1 MNKRVEAEFKC
12 RSESLLDRD
21 SVSARSDKMRLVK
34 KLFAALLPLLL
45 VVLFLSGCGGSPVV
59 NNPPPTDHTKA
70 LVSITIDWDA
80 FESDQILSAKSVEE
94 SFDVTSVG
102 ARLVYVDE
110 NASFS
115 QSVSRE
121 VAEKEGIITL
131 EVPPTQKANLLVAAV
146 HEGSARNPER
156 ALYLGP
162 IHDLVL
168 QSGTVR
174 NITVEDVIWVKA
186 EWDVH
191 DTHRDGYLTGSF
203 FMDKSETRFSLPI
216 RVRDPYQI
224 GERPTRGRLAI
235 KLSGDGYEYENT
247 EGWRRVLVSV
257 DNKVDIPS
265 SSDERFWP
273 YLDGSLFN
281 LPETYYYIGDEGTFT
296 VHWK

>member
-1 MNKRVEAEFKC
+1 MSSSFHVRC
-12 RSESLLDRD
+12 SLG
-21 SVSARSDKMRLVK
+21 
-34 KLFAALLPLLL
+34 LLII
-45 VVLFLSGCGGSPVV
+45 VVLLTGCSGSPVV
-59 NNPPPTDHTKA
+59 HSPVPDQTKA
-70 LVSITIDWDA
+70 LLSIIIDWDA
-80 FESDQILSAKSVEE
+80 FDSSQPLSVNALENPL
-94 SFDVTSVG
+94 DVTNVG

-156 ALYLGP
+156 ALYLGT

-203 FMDKSETRFSLPI
+203 LMDKSETRFSLPI

-235 KLSGDGYEYENT
+235 KLSGYGDEYENI

-257 DNKVDIPS
+257 DNKEVDIPS